1 MENFLLNIYDKFGF
15 CLDLF
20 LFLPLILIFI
30 LFLVVF
36 LVVFLVLFLFERLD
50 ELFLFF
56 HIKRVNC
63 R

>member
-1 MENFLLNIYDKFGF
+1 MKNLLLNIYDKFGF

-30 LFLVVF
+30 LLLALFLA
-36 LVVFLVLFLFERLD
+36 LFLFERLD

-56 HIKRVNC
+56 HTKRINY

>member
-1 MENFLLNIYDKFGF
+1 MKYISNYLFDIFG
-15 CLDLF
+15 CEIF

-30 LFLVVF
+30 LFLVI
-36 LVVFLVLFLFERLD
+36 FLVLFLFERLD